1 MAWSFH
7 APSGTYKNHA
17 LSNEVRME
25 ATADTQFF
33 RFLKPEP
40 GFGRKMG
47 ESMTVTRMLA
57 LPIGTRVGETD
68 QLPDGR
74 PAIQTKTVSVSQW
87 GFKIPLTEL
96 EEDLTKYNLPDLFK
110 DRLRDQIRRTMDDMA
125 SDAFKLTPV
134 KYVPTV
140 AGSTITTNGT
150 PGTTATRNLGI
161 ADLRAIHDYMRSGNS
176 GAAAPVP
183 YYKGG
188 RYVGILSTQAARG
201 IKNDP
206 EYKDWQAPTTSAP
219 LMDGQLRSVEGFDLY
234 ETNHNLA
241 LEDNVGASTTTGEAL
256 FFGEDAAGLLEVTA
270 PEVRMSIPDPN
281 DLGRSRWI
289 GWVGTLEAF
298 HTWETA
304 ALFRAVHVS
313 ST

>member
-7 APSGTYKNHA
+7 APSGTYRNFA
-17 LSNEVRME
+17 LSNEMRVE
-25 ATADTQFF
+25 AVEDAQFMK
-33 RFLKPEP
+33 FLKPEP

-47 ESMTVTRMLA
+47 ESMTITRILQLPLA
-57 LPIGTRVGETD
+57 TRVGETD

-74 PAIQTKTVSVSQW
+74 PAIQTKSVSVSNW

-96 EEDLTKYNLPDLFK
+96 EEDLTKYNLPDQFK
-110 DRLRDQIRRTMDDMA
+110 NVLRDQIMLTMDGMA
-125 SDAFKLTPV
+125 AAAFKLTPV

-161 ADLRAIHDYMRSGNS
+161 QDLRAIHDYMRSGNS

-183 YYKGG
+183 YYRGG
-188 RYVGILSTQAARG
+188 RYIGILSTQAARG

-206 EYKDWQAPTTSAP
+206 EYKDWQAPTTSGP
-219 LMDGQLRSVEGFDLY
+219 LMDGQLRSVEGFDLF
-234 ETNHNLA
+234 ETNHTNA
-241 LEDNVGASTTTGEAL
+241 LEDNVAASTTTGEAI
-256 FFGEDAAGLLEVTA
+256 FFGADAAGLLEVRS
-270 PEVRMSIPDPN
+270 PEIRMSIPDPN

>member
-1 MAWSFH
+1 MAWTFH
-7 APSGTYKNHA
+7 APSGTYRNNA

-25 ATADTQFF
+25 ATADSQFF
-33 RFLKPEP
+33 KFLKPEP
-40 GFGRKMG
+40 GYGKRMG
-47 ESMTVTRMLA
+47 ESMTIVRMLA
-57 LPIGTRVGETD
+57 LPIATRVAETD

-74 PAIQTKTVSVSQW
+74 PAIQTKSVSVSEW
-87 GFKIPLTEL
+87 GFKIPLTRL

-110 DRLRDQIRRTMDDMA
+110 DQLRDQIRRTMDDMA
-125 SDAFKLTPV
+125 ADAFKQTLV
-134 KYVPTV
+134 KYVPTTS
-140 AGSTITTNGT
+140 GSTITTNGT
-150 PGTTATRNLGI
+150 AGTTATRNLQI
-161 ADLRAIHDYMRSGNS
+161 QDLRAIHDYMRSGNS

-183 YYKGG
+183 AYKNGK
-188 RYVGILSTQAARG
+188 YVGILSTQAARG

-234 ETNHNLA
+234 ETNHTNA

-256 FFGEDAAGLLEVTA
+256 FFGADAAALLEVRA
-270 PEVRMSIPDPN
+270 PEIEMSIPDPN

-289 GWVGTLEAF
+289 GWSGVLEAF
-298 HTWETA
+298 HVWETA